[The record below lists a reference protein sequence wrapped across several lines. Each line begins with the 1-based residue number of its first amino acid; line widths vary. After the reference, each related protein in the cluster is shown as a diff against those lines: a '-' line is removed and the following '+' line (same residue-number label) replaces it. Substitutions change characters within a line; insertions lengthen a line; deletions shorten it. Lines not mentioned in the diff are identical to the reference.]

1 MTNRRKFHIATAAAL
16 AAVPF
21 APRAQPRPAGPGGY
35 PAQPIKLIVPY
46 PAGGI
51 VDVVARAAADPLS
64 AVLPQRILVESRV
77 GADGRLGLTA
87 AATAPPDGYTLVA
100 ATPIVAVGE
109 HLFPDMA
116 GRAKDFAGICA
127 IGAATSVFVCW
138 AGLPARSLKEFV
150 ALALEKPDAL
160 NVANPGNG
168 SSIHLGQELL
178 FDRTGARLTTIN
190 YKGQPPSLIDMA
202 EGRVHFGLIST
213 PLALPLIAAG
223 KLRALAVNA
232 SRRIKSLP
240 DVPTVAEAGFPDTLV
255 QTWVGVAASAR
266 TPAPIVAYLA
276 EQFLRT
282 MAQADVRARLEQLE
296 TEPMALGAAEFD
308 ALIAA
313 EHRRWGE
320 LIRKR
325 GIKAS

>member
-1 MTNRRKFHIATAAAL
+1 MDRRRFQFGAAAAL
-16 AAVPF
+16 AAGPLGSI
-21 APRAQPRPAGPGGY
+21 AQPRPAGPGGF

-64 AVLPQRILVESRV
+64 AALPQRILVEARV
-77 GADGRLGLTA
+77 GADGRLGLNAVANA
-87 AATAPPDGYTLVA
+87 APDGYTLVA

-109 HLFPDMA
+109 HLFADMA
-116 GRAKDFAGICA
+116 GRSRDFAGICA

-138 AGLPARSLKEFV
+138 SGLAARSLKEFV
-150 ALALEKPDAL
+150 ALALEKPDVL

-168 SSIHLGQELL
+168 SSVHLGQELL

-213 PLALPLIAAG
+213 PLALPLITAG

-232 SRRIKSLP
+232 SRRIRSLP
-240 DVPTVAEAGFPDTLV
+240 EVPTVAEAGFPDTLV
-255 QTWVGVAASAR
+255 QTWVGIAAPAR
-266 TPAPIVAYLA
+266 TPAPIVGYLA
-276 EQFLRT
+276 EQFQRT
-282 MAQADVRARLEQLE
+282 MAQPDVRARLEALE
-296 TEPMALGAAEFD
+296 TEPMGLGAAEFD